1 MIPDTIISLKEK
13 IIIRNPNYNRPW
25 QHVLEPLKGYLI
37 LALKQYVNPQKYAS
51 AWNFGTN
58 QNTLTSVKKIVEY
71 IIRFWG
77 SGSMKV
83 KNKLYEQVNLQ
94 LNIKRLRKF

>member
-1 MIPDTIISLKEK
+1 MLLHGTWNKT
-13 IIIRNPNYNRPW
+13 
-25 QHVLEPLKGYLI
+25 
-37 LALKQYVNPQKYAS
+37 KYI
-51 AWNFGTN
+51 NKR
-58 QNTLTSVKKIVEY
+58 KKIVEY

-94 LNIKRLRKF
+94 LNIKKAQKILNGTQRIILKKV